1 MTKVHVKL
9 TFTDDLLGTSS
20 GNPELH
26 REFIASKA
34 PDAAKMEEEVAS
46 LGVEAVEEKSMTVFP
61 KMADGTPYLWDYQ
74 IRGFFKEICG
84 AMRGIP
90 GTKSSKVKAYK
101 KKVDNTIFVEPREIP
116 LDLHGMKIA
125 DCQRPLRA
133 STMQGERIALA
144 NSEVCPQGTTCEF
157 DVLCMVDEDVD
168 MLREWLEYGKY
179 KKLRQGQIRIY
190 VSGALSEGTA
200 EPRLAWQCHG
210 IVLHLGAAQRQSSE
224 LL

>member
-34 PDAAKMEEEVAS
+34 PDAAKMEEEVAAI
-46 LGVEAVEEKSMTVFP
+46 GVDAVEEKSMTVFP

-116 LDLHGMKIA
+116 LDLHSMKIA

-157 DVLCMVDEDVD
+157 DVLCMVDDDVD

-179 KKLRQGQIRIY
+179 KGIGQWRN
-190 VSGALSEGTA
+190 SGKGRFEFTF
-200 EPRLAWQCHG
+200 Q
-210 IVLHLGAAQRQSSE
+210 VL
-224 LL
+224 

>member
-157 DVLCMVDEDVD
+157 DVLCM
-168 MLREWLEYGKY
+168 LREWLEYGKY
-179 KKLRQGQIRIY
+179 KGIGQWRN
-190 VSGALSEGTA
+190 SGKGRFEFTF
-200 EPRLAWQCHG
+200 Q
-210 IVLHLGAAQRQSSE
+210 VL
-224 LL
+224 

>member
-34 PDAAKMEEEVAS
+34 PDAAKMEEEGAS

-116 LDLHGMKIA
+116 LDLHSMKIA

-179 KKLRQGQIRIY
+179 KGIGQWRN
-190 VSGALSEGTA
+190 SGKGRFEFTF
-200 EPRLAWQCHG
+200 Q
-210 IVLHLGAAQRQSSE
+210 VL
-224 LL
+224 

>member
-34 PDAAKMEEEVAS
+34 PDAAKMEEEVAAI
-46 LGVEAVEEKSMTVFP
+46 GVDAVEEKTMTVFP
-61 KMADGTPYLWDYQ
+61 KMADGTPYIWDYQ

-179 KKLRQGQIRIY
+179 KGIGQWRN
-190 VSGALSEGTA
+190 SGKGRFEFTFQAL
-200 EPRLAWQCHG
+200 
-210 IVLHLGAAQRQSSE
+210 
-224 LL
+224 

>member
-34 PDAAKMEEEVAS
+34 PDAAKMEEEVTS

-179 KKLRQGQIRIY
+179 KGIGQWRN
-190 VSGALSEGTA
+190 SSKGRFEFTF
-200 EPRLAWQCHG
+200 Q
-210 IVLHLGAAQRQSSE
+210 VL
-224 LL
+224 

>member
-1 MTKVHVKL
+1 MTKVHIKL

-179 KKLRQGQIRIY
+179 KGIGQWRN
-190 VSGALSEGTA
+190 SGKGRFEFTF
-200 EPRLAWQCHG
+200 Q
-210 IVLHLGAAQRQSSE
+210 VF
-224 LL
+224 

>member
-34 PDAAKMEEEVAS
+34 PDAAKMEEEVAAI
-46 LGVEAVEEKSMTVFP
+46 GVEAVEEKTMTVFP
-61 KMADGTPYLWDYQ
+61 KMADGTPHLWDYQ

-179 KKLRQGQIRIY
+179 KGIGQWRN
-190 VSGALSEGTA
+190 SGKGRFEFTFQAL
-200 EPRLAWQCHG
+200 
-210 IVLHLGAAQRQSSE
+210 
-224 LL
+224 

>member
-1 MTKVHVKL
+1 MTKVHVKI

-34 PDAAKMEEEVAS
+34 PDAAKMEEEVAAI
-46 LGVEAVEEKSMTVFP
+46 GVDAVEEKSMTVFP

-179 KKLRQGQIRIY
+179 KGIGQWRN
-190 VSGALSEGTA
+190 SGKGRFEFTFQAL
-200 EPRLAWQCHG
+200 
-210 IVLHLGAAQRQSSE
+210 
-224 LL
+224 

>member
-34 PDAAKMEEEVAS
+34 PDAAKMEEEVTS

-179 KKLRQGQIRIY
+179 KGIGQWRN
-190 VSGALSEGTA
+190 SGKGRFEFTFQV
-200 EPRLAWQCHG
+200 P
-210 IVLHLGAAQRQSSE
+210 
-224 LL
+224 

>member
-1 MTKVHVKL
+1 MTKVHIKL

-34 PDAAKMEEEVAS
+34 PDAAKMEEEVAAI
-46 LGVEAVEEKSMTVFP
+46 GVDAVEEKTMTVFP

-116 LDLHGMKIA
+116 LNLHGMKIA

-157 DVLCMVDEDVD
+157 DVLCMVDEDAD

-179 KKLRQGQIRIY
+179 KGIGQWRN
-190 VSGALSEGTA
+190 SGKGRFEFTFQAL
-200 EPRLAWQCHG
+200 
-210 IVLHLGAAQRQSSE
+210 
-224 LL
+224 

>member
-9 TFTDDLLGTSS
+9 TFTDDLLGTTS

-34 PDAAKMEEEVAS
+34 PGAAKMEEEVAS

-157 DVLCMVDEDVD
+157 DVLCMVDEDAD

-179 KKLRQGQIRIY
+179 KGIGQWRN
-190 VSGALSEGTA
+190 SGKGRSEFTFQV
-200 EPRLAWQCHG
+200 P
-210 IVLHLGAAQRQSSE
+210 
-224 LL
+224 

>member
-1 MTKVHVKL
+1 MTKVHIKL

-20 GNPELH
+20 GNPDIH

-179 KKLRQGQIRIY
+179 KGIGQWRN
-190 VSGALSEGTA
+190 SGKGRFEFTF
-200 EPRLAWQCHG
+200 Q
-210 IVLHLGAAQRQSSE
+210 VF
-224 LL
+224 

>member
-34 PDAAKMEEEVAS
+34 PGAAKMEEEVAS

-133 STMQGERIALA
+133 STMQGERITLA

-157 DVLCMVDEDVD
+157 DVLCMVDEDAD

-179 KKLRQGQIRIY
+179 KGIGQWRN
-190 VSGALSEGTA
+190 SGKGRFEFTFQV
-200 EPRLAWQCHG
+200 P
-210 IVLHLGAAQRQSSE
+210 
-224 LL
+224 

>member
-1 MTKVHVKL
+1 MIKVHVKL

-116 LDLHGMKIA
+116 LDLHSMKIA

-179 KKLRQGQIRIY
+179 KGIGQWRN
-190 VSGALSEGTA
+190 SGKGRFEFTF
-200 EPRLAWQCHG
+200 Q
-210 IVLHLGAAQRQSSE
+210 VL
-224 LL
+224 

>member
-1 MTKVHVKL
+1 MTKAHVKL

-34 PDAAKMEEEVAS
+34 PDAAKMEEEVAAI
-46 LGVEAVEEKSMTVFP
+46 GVDAVEEKTMTVFP
-61 KMADGTPYLWDYQ
+61 KMADGTPYIWDYQ

-179 KKLRQGQIRIY
+179 KGIGQWRN
-190 VSGALSEGTA
+190 SGKGRFEFTFQAL
-200 EPRLAWQCHG
+200 
-210 IVLHLGAAQRQSSE
+210 
-224 LL
+224 

>member
-1 MTKVHVKL
+1 MIKVHVKL

-34 PDAAKMEEEVAS
+34 PDAAKMEEKVAS

-179 KKLRQGQIRIY
+179 KGIGQWRN
-190 VSGALSEGTA
+190 SGKGRFEFTF
-200 EPRLAWQCHG
+200 Q
-210 IVLHLGAAQRQSSE
+210 VL
-224 LL
+224 

>member
-157 DVLCMVDEDVD
+157 DVLCMVDEDAD

-179 KKLRQGQIRIY
+179 KGIGQWRN
-190 VSGALSEGTA
+190 SGKGRFEFTF
-200 EPRLAWQCHG
+200 Q
-210 IVLHLGAAQRQSSE
+210 VL
-224 LL
+224 

>member
-34 PDAAKMEEEVAS
+34 PDAAKMEEEVAAI
-46 LGVEAVEEKSMTVFP
+46 GVEAVEEKTMTVFP

-116 LDLHGMKIA
+116 LNLHGMKIA

-179 KKLRQGQIRIY
+179 KGIGQWRN
-190 VSGALSEGTA
+190 SGKGRFEFTFQAL
-200 EPRLAWQCHG
+200 
-210 IVLHLGAAQRQSSE
+210 
-224 LL
+224 

>member
-34 PDAAKMEEEVAS
+34 PGAAKMEEEVAS

-133 STMQGERIALA
+133 STMQGECIALA

-179 KKLRQGQIRIY
+179 KGIGQWRN
-190 VSGALSEGTA
+190 SGKGRFEFTF
-200 EPRLAWQCHG
+200 Q
-210 IVLHLGAAQRQSSE
+210 VL
-224 LL
+224 

>member
-1 MTKVHVKL
+1 MIKVHVKL

-90 GTKSSKVKAYK
+90 GTKV
-101 KKVDNTIFVEPREIP
+101 
-116 LDLHGMKIA
+116 
-125 DCQRPLRA
+125 Q
-133 STMQGERIALA
+133 QGKGLQEESR
-144 NSEVCPQGTTCEF
+144 
-157 DVLCMVDEDVD
+157 
-168 MLREWLEYGKY
+168 
-179 KKLRQGQIRIY
+179 
-190 VSGALSEGTA
+190 
-200 EPRLAWQCHG
+200 
-210 IVLHLGAAQRQSSE
+210 
-224 LL
+224 

>member
-74 IRGFFKEICG
+74 VRGFFKEICG

-116 LDLHGMKIA
+116 LNLHGMKIA

-157 DVLCMVDEDVD
+157 DVLCMVDEDAD

-179 KKLRQGQIRIY
+179 KGIGQWRN
-190 VSGALSEGTA
+190 SGKGRFEFTF
-200 EPRLAWQCHG
+200 Q
-210 IVLHLGAAQRQSSE
+210 VL
-224 LL
+224 

>member
-1 MTKVHVKL
+1 MTKVHVRL
-9 TFTDDLLGTSS
+9 AFTDDLLGTSS

-34 PDAAKMEEEVAS
+34 PDAAKMEEEVAAI
-46 LGVEAVEEKSMTVFP
+46 GVEAVEEKTMTVFP

-125 DCQRPLRA
+125 ECQRPPRA
-133 STMQGERIALA
+133 STMQGERIALT

-157 DVLCMVDEDVD
+157 DALCMVDEDVD
-168 MLREWLEYGKY
+168 MLREWLEYGKF
-179 KKLRQGQIRIY
+179 KGIGQWRN
-190 VSGALSEGTA
+190 SGKGRFEFTF
-200 EPRLAWQCHG
+200 Q
-210 IVLHLGAAQRQSSE
+210 VL
-224 LL
+224 